1 VKKENAKN
9 DKKIK
14 VHWQKNIPGMRL
26 EPCGGGSSWYGV
38 MVVVVVESIAVV
50 VVVVVVKLVVD
61 VSMCS
66 VQTNFLQVSSKSE
79 IM

>member
-1 VKKENAKN
+1 MI
-9 DKKIK
+9 KKIK

-38 MVVVVVESIAVV
+38 MVVVMVESIAVV